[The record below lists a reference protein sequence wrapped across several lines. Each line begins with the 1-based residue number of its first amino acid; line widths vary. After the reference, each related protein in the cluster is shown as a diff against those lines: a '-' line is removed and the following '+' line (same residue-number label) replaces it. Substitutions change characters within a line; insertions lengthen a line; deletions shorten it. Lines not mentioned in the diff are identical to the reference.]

1 VSCLSYV
8 GEAQTLKISSVTRNA
23 AGDMIL
29 TVHAYRYIAMTTE
42 TADDTSA
49 PLPTCQRAA
58 QIYGRLLKLA
68 ESVFTSGRCKFANSR
83 ATLYRID
90 REPNGRSRRGSTA
103 VTLTSGAAI
112 PGKYAIDMND
122 PNRMIIISI
131 SLEGHRRPVGSEKFT
146 GTRSRDS
153 QTNTLYNEAT
163 LIYRMGYRLIYVE
176 VVVGQLRAV
185 AIIQS
190 SRTI

>member
-1 VSCLSYV
+1 
-8 GEAQTLKISSVTRNA
+8 
-23 AGDMIL
+23 
-29 TVHAYRYIAMTTE
+29 
-42 TADDTSA
+42 
-49 PLPTCQRAA
+49 
-58 QIYGRLLKLA
+58 
-68 ESVFTSGRCKFANSR
+68 
-83 ATLYRID
+83 
-90 REPNGRSRRGSTA
+90 
-103 VTLTSGAAI
+103 LTSGAAI